1 MTWNHFKVITRNTPH
16 RRNRGKQALDTF
28 SIQDGVYNKSVN
40 EFTFEIGQS
49 LVSIGNCSL
58 DDAGFELAIRCWLDD
73 RQRFYIKLLMTRLD
87 APQLKRVRYSVW
99 EEITREQ
106 SVAIFQKHGGT

>member
-1 MTWNHFKVITRNTPH
+1 MHK
-16 RRNRGKQALDTF
+16 
-28 SIQDGVYNKSVN
+28 DGVYNKSVN

-99 EEITREQ
+99 
-106 SVAIFQKHGGT
+106 GGDHTGAVGRDLSEARRHLKVP